1 MTIDTENILTANDI
15 FCKFDDLRS
24 MEQEVA
30 SYNIANLTY
39 DEFIETV
46 KKQGFDFL
54 LDNSTIT
61 VSDAIMNHI
70 EFLENA
76 KTQAKNLLTLIID
89 AGMEHDTADQ
99 QEAKK
104 EIAKKY
110 NDYMDSLG

>member
-1 MTIDTENILTANDI
+1 MNRKDFINNVYAGLDDMNTA
-15 FCKFDDLRS
+15 KAEL
-24 MEQEVA
+24 A
-30 SYNIANLTY
+30 SLELPVLDYE
-39 DEFIETV
+39 EFKETV

-76 KTQAKNLLTLIID
+76 KTLAKNLLTLIID

>member
-1 MTIDTENILTANDI
+1 MSRKDFINSVYAGI
-15 FCKFDDLRS
+15 DDLRTVKA
-24 MEQEVA
+24 EIA
-30 SYNIANLTY
+30 SLDTPNLDY
-39 DEFIETV
+39 EEFKETV

-76 KTQAKNLLTLIID
+76 KTLAKNLLTIIID
-89 AGMEHDTADQ
+89 AGMEHASVDQ
-99 QEAKK
+99 NEAKK

-110 NDYMDSLG
+110 NDYMDSLD